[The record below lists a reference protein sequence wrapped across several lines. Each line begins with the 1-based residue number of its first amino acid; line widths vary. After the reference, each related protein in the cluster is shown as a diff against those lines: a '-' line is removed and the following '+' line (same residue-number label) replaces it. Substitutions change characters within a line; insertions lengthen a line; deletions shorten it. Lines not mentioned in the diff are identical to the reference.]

1 MLNEKIEKLL
11 NEQFVYESYSANLYL
26 SMSAYLSNQSLD
38 GYATWY
44 WVQYLEELDHAH
56 IIFKYIVMTDGHAEI
71 GAIDQPPKDFDGLQ
85 TVLEQGLAHEQYVTG
100 LIYNIA
106 NVAAQENDLGTVELM
121 QWFIKE
127 QVEEESNASN
137 SLGRFNRFGGDTMGL
152 YKLDA
157 DMGTRIYTPAPKLAE
172 YGI

>member
-1 MLNEKIEKLL
+1 MLNKKVEKLL
-11 NEQFVYESYSANLYL
+11 NEQIVHEVYSANLYL
-26 SMSAYLSNQSLD
+26 SMSAYLSSQSLD
-38 GYATWY
+38 GYANWY

-56 IIFKYIVMTDGHAEI
+56 IIFKYLVMTDGHVEI
-71 GAIDQPPKDFDGLQ
+71 GAIDQPNRDFDGLEAI
-85 TVLEQGLAHEQYVTG
+85 LEQGLAHEQYVTG

-106 NVAAQENDLGTVELM
+106 NVANQENDLGTTELM

-137 SLGRFNRFGGDTMGL
+137 SLGRFKRFGGDSMGL

-157 DMGTRIYTPAPKLAE
+157 DMGTRVYAPNAKLAE
-172 YGI
+172 YSI